1 MVEFPEFVDLMTRRP
16 YGFRGSETELTAAF
30 SPFDEYG
37 TGIVNM
43 GALRRALTSLG
54 EPLRDDEL
62 DDMLGQ
68 AEVDGDG
75 NVDYKGQGRSV
86 TYSGVS
92 RAQSITDAQMCFLP
106 FPPRVS
112 TLSLTSW
119 LSDK

>member
-1 MVEFPEFVDLMTRRP
+1 
-16 YGFRGSETELTAAF
+16 
-30 SPFDEYG
+30 
-37 TGIVNM
+37 M

-75 NVDYKGQGRSV
+75 NVEYKGQGRIV

-92 RAQSITDAQMCFLP
+92 CEQRIMDAQMCFAMSANVDSITHVLDI
-106 FPPRVS
+106 RKIIDI
-112 TLSLTSW
+112 W
-119 LSDK
+119 K